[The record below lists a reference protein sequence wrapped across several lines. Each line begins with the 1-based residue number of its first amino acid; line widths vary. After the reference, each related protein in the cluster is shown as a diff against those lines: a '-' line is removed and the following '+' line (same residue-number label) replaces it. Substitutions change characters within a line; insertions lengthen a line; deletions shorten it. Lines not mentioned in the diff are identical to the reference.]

1 MEIRDS
7 NEEQRFAA
15 DPIRGLHESAL
26 EVQSAARFLESLFQ
40 QTDLLPLTV
49 REVAAGLGRSLQVHS
64 HRIVVGAELLRDV
77 QSARLLVA
85 KTGDGEL
92 SAAAAPPPPA
102 APSEDQDDDASGES
116 NET

>member
-1 MEIRDS
+1 MEMAESD
-7 NEEQRFAA
+7 EERRFSA

-40 QTDLLPLTV
+40 QSDLLPLTV

-77 QSARLLVA
+77 QSARLLVS

-92 SAAAAPPPPA
+92 AAAAEPPPPA
-102 APSEDQDDDASGES
+102 PSSEDQDDDADGA